1 MNLDY
6 EIKMNDS
13 EKSYFFQL
21 FHLGSDSR
29 KSKFSENIDNKPQT
43 EIDLLLSIVG
53 REALREKRPN
63 LQELDQIIKGLIEQ
77 ENTGKES
84 TNGVDTDDADDDG
97 GGGGGQEEERS
108 RDRSTPFSIV
118 RMLLQEGYLR
128 DDEKWLTWKGF
139 SKIGNLILD
148 DVMKALKLGEV
159 GAHSTNNIGVGSV
172 VLDTTRKFE
181 DGDDMRLVN
190 IPLSLLNCVLRTQKE
205 FSRIDIPL
213 QLKRDDLEEYET
225 LYDVRASVV
234 YCIDLSSTMK
244 YSRMFGDL
252 SRIEAAKKA
261 LWSLVMLNKKYF
273 PNDSVY
279 VVGFGSLASNV
290 KISDIPYLKT
300 FDAGSDFLHYTNY
313 QAAFRLSKR
322 VLLEEGSAN
331 KRIILVTD
339 GHPSACFMDDA
350 KQQER
355 ILKSRPYSHFYQPDA
370 SSLDSAQAD
379 YDMRLDI
386 SAGNLVYL
394 CYRYRQVDS
403 YIAEQTMLEAEKC
416 HKKGIY
422 IDTLMISEEDSLLGF
437 VNNMERRVKGRSY
450 YVSPDAL
457 ETTLLSDFIRN
468 KQTILR
474 A

>member
-1 MNLDY
+1 
-6 EIKMNDS
+6 MNDS
-13 EKSYFFQL
+13 EKSYL
-21 FHLGSDSR
+21 FHLAHLGNDSR
-29 KSKFSENIDNKPQT
+29 KSKLSENIGGSSETN
-43 EIDLLLSIVG
+43 IDLLLSIIG

-63 LQELDQIIKGLIEQ
+63 LQELDQIIKNFLEQ
-77 ENTGKES
+77 ENVGKES
-84 TNGVDTDDADDDG
+84 TNGQAVDDNR
-97 GGGGGQEEERS
+97 EERENS
-108 RDRSTPFSIV
+108 NDRRLPFPIV
-118 RMLLQEGYLR
+118 RMLLDQGYLR
-128 DDEKWLTWKGF
+128 DDEKWLTSRGF
-139 SKIGNLILD
+139 SRIGNLILD
-148 DVMKALKLGEV
+148 DVMKALKLGEA
-159 GAHSTNNIGVGSV
+159 GAHGTKNLGTGSV
-172 VLDTTRKFE
+172 ILDTTRKYE
-181 DGDDMRLVN
+181 NGNDTRLIN
-190 IPLSLLNCVLRTQKE
+190 IPLSLLNCVLRMQKE
-205 FSRIDIPL
+205 SGRIGVPL
-213 QLKRDDLEEYET
+213 QMKTEDLEEHET

-300 FDAGSDFLHYTNY
+300 FDAGSNFLHYTNY

-322 VLLEEGSAN
+322 ILLKDGSTN

-339 GHPSACFMDDA
+339 GHPSACFMDDV
-350 KQQER
+350 KQQEK
-355 ILKSRPYSHFYQPDA
+355 ILKIRPYSHFYKPDTP
-370 SSLDSAQAD
+370 SLDSVQAD

-403 YIAEQTMLEAEKC
+403 YIAERTIIEAEKC
-416 HKKGIY
+416 LKKGIY

-437 VNNMERRVKGRSY
+437 VNDMEGKVKGRSY
-450 YVSPDAL
+450 YVSPEAL
-457 ETTLLSDFIRN
+457 ETALLSDFIRN
-468 KQTILR
+468 KRTILR

>member
-6 EIKMNDS
+6 VIQMNDS

-21 FHLGSDSR
+21 SHLGSDSR
-29 KSKFSENIDNKPQT
+29 KSKFENIEGLFQT
-43 EIDLLLSIVG
+43 DIDLLLSIVG

-63 LQELDQIIKGLIEQ
+63 LQELDQIIRNLLEQ
-77 ENTGKES
+77 ENAGKES
-84 TNGVDTDDADDDG
+84 TNGQDTNDN
-97 GGGGGQEEERS
+97 GQGEENS
-108 RDRSTPFSIV
+108 RDRSMPFPII
-118 RMLLQEGYLR
+118 RTLLQGGYLR
-128 DDEKWLTWKGF
+128 DDEKWLTSRGF
-139 SKIGNLILD
+139 SRIGNLILG
-148 DVMKALKLGEV
+148 DVMKALKLGEA
-159 GAHSTNNIGVGSV
+159 GAHSTKNIGVGSV

-181 DGDDMRLVN
+181 DGNDIRLVN

-213 QLKRDDLEEYET
+213 QLKLDDLEEYET
-225 LYDVRASVV
+225 LHDVRASVV

-273 PNDSVY
+273 PNDSIY
-279 VVGFGSLASNV
+279 VVGFGSLASQV

-322 VLLEEGSAN
+322 ILLKEGSVN

-350 KQQER
+350 KQQEK
-355 ILKSRPYSHFYQPDA
+355 ILKSRPYSHFYQPDS
-370 SSLDSAQAD
+370 SSLDSVQAD
-379 YDMRLDI
+379 YDMRLDT

-403 YIAEQTMLEAEKC
+403 YIGEQTIIEAEKC

-422 IDTLMISEEDSLLGF
+422 IDTIMISEEDSLLGF
-437 VNNMERRVKGRSY
+437 VNDMERRVRGRSY
-450 YVSPDAL
+450 YVSPETL
-457 ETTLLSDFIRN
+457 ETALLSDFIRN
-468 KQTILR
+468 KRTILH

>member
-6 EIKMNDS
+6 TIQMNDP
-13 EKSYFFQL
+13 ERSYYFQL
-21 FHLGSDSR
+21 SHLGSDSR
-29 KSKFSENIDNKPQT
+29 KSKYSNNIEGLPQT
-43 EIDLLLSIVG
+43 DIDLLLSIVG

-63 LQELDQIIKGLIEQ
+63 LQELEQIIMSLLEQ
-77 ENTGKES
+77 ENAGKES
-84 TNGVDTDDADDDG
+84 KNGQDADG
-97 GGGGGQEEERS
+97 NENGEKEENTH
-108 RDRSTPFSIV
+108 DRGMPFPII
-118 RMLLQEGYLR
+118 RKLLQEGYLK
-128 DDEKWLTWKGF
+128 DNEKWLTSRGF
-139 SKIGNLILD
+139 SRIGNLILD
-148 DVMKALKLGEV
+148 DVMRALKLGEA
-159 GAHSTNNIGVGSV
+159 GAHNTKNIGVGSV

-181 DGDDMRLVN
+181 DGNDIRLVN

-205 FSRIDIPL
+205 FSRVDIPL
-213 QLKRDDLEEYET
+213 QLKADDLEEYET

-234 YCIDLSSTMK
+234 YCIDLSSTMR

-273 PNDSVY
+273 PNDSIY
-279 VVGFGSLASNV
+279 VVGFGSLASHV

-300 FDAGSDFLHYTNY
+300 FDAGSEFLHYTNY
-313 QAAFRLSKR
+313 QAAFRLSER
-322 VLLEEGSAN
+322 ILLKEGSIN

-350 KQQER
+350 KQQEK
-355 ILKSRPYSHFYQPDA
+355 ILESRPYSHFYQPDA
-370 SSLDSAQAD
+370 SRLDSVQSE

-394 CYRYRQVDS
+394 CYRYRQVDN
-403 YIAEQTMLEAEKC
+403 YIAEQTIVEAEKC

-437 VNNMERRVKGRSY
+437 VNDMERRIKGRSY
-450 YVSPDAL
+450 YVSPEVL
-457 ETTLLSDFIRN
+457 ETALLSDFIRN
-468 KQTILR
+468 KRSILR

>member
-1 MNLDY
+1 VNLDY
-6 EIKMNDS
+6 AIQMNDP
-13 EKSYFFQL
+13 ENSYYFQL
-21 FHLGSDSR
+21 SRPGSDSR
-29 KSKFSENIDNKPQT
+29 KSKYSNSEALSQT
-43 EIDLLLSIVG
+43 DIDLLLGIVG

-63 LQELDQIIKGLIEQ
+63 LQGLDQIIQSLLEQ
-77 ENTGKES
+77 EKTSKES
-84 TNGVDTDDADDDG
+84 ASGHDADNNDNGPEEKTNG
-97 GGGGGQEEERS
+97 
-108 RDRSTPFSIV
+108 DRGIPFPII
-118 RMLLQEGYLR
+118 RKLLQEGYLK
-128 DDEKWLTWKGF
+128 DDEKWLTSRGF
-139 SKIGNLILD
+139 SRIGNLILD
-148 DVMKALKLGEV
+148 NVMETLKLGEA
-159 GAHSTNNIGVGSV
+159 GAHSTKTIGTGSM

-181 DGDDMRLVN
+181 EGNDIRLIN

-205 FSRIDIPL
+205 FSRIDLPL
-213 QLKRDDLEEYET
+213 QLKTDDFEEYET

-261 LWSLVMLNKKYF
+261 LWSLVILNKKYF
-273 PNDSVY
+273 PNDSIY
-279 VVGFGSLASNV
+279 VVGFGSLASHV

-313 QAAFRLSKR
+313 QAAFRLSEKI
-322 VLLEEGSAN
+322 LLKEGSAN

-339 GHPSACFMDDA
+339 GHPSACFMDDV

-355 ILKSRPYSHFYQPDA
+355 ILKSRPYSHFYQPDV
-370 SSLDSAQAD
+370 SSLNSVQSE

-403 YIAEQTMLEAEKC
+403 YIAEQTILEAKKC
-416 HKKGIY
+416 HKKGIC

-437 VNNMERRVKGRSY
+437 VNDMEKRIKGRSY
-450 YVSPDAL
+450 YVSPEAL
-457 ETTLLSDFIRN
+457 ETALLSDFIRN
-468 KQTILR
+468 KRTILH

>member
-6 EIKMNDS
+6 TIQMNDP
-13 EKSYFFQL
+13 ERSYYFQL
-21 FHLGSDSR
+21 SPLGSDSR
-29 KSKFSENIDNKPQT
+29 KSKYSNNIEGLPQT
-43 EIDLLLSIVG
+43 DIDLLLSIVG

-63 LQELDQIIKGLIEQ
+63 LQELDQIIMSLLEQ
-77 ENTGKES
+77 ENAGIES
-84 TNGVDTDDADDDG
+84 INGQDADG
-97 GGGGGQEEERS
+97 NENGEKEENT
-108 RDRSTPFSIV
+108 RDRGMPFPII
-118 RMLLQEGYLR
+118 RKLLQEGYLK
-128 DDEKWLTWKGF
+128 DDEKWLTSRGF
-139 SKIGNLILD
+139 SRIGNLILD
-148 DVMKALKLGEV
+148 DVMRALKLGEA
-159 GAHSTNNIGVGSV
+159 GAHSTKNIGVGSV

-181 DGDDMRLVN
+181 DGNDIRLVN

-213 QLKRDDLEEYET
+213 QLKADDLEEYET

-273 PNDSVY
+273 PNDSIY
-279 VVGFGSLASNV
+279 VVGFGSLASHV

-300 FDAGSDFLHYTNY
+300 FDAGSEFLHYTNY
-313 QAAFRLSKR
+313 QAAFRLSER
-322 VLLEEGSAN
+322 ILLKEGSAN

-350 KQQER
+350 KQQEK

-370 SSLDSAQAD
+370 SRLDSVQSE

-403 YIAEQTMLEAEKC
+403 YIAEQTIIEAEKC

-437 VNNMERRVKGRSY
+437 VNDMERRIKGRSY
-450 YVSPDAL
+450 YVSPEAL
-457 ETTLLSDFIRN
+457 ETALLSDFIRN
-468 KQTILR
+468 KRSILH